1 MAKQN
6 YNKGMNTEGPHRQG
20 DKGGKGGAIK
30 KAGEDSSRAL
40 TNAKT
45 GKGAGTLSG
54 GESGG
59 KHTGGTER
67 MSKTNPTGKGSGNR

>member
-6 YNKGMNTEGPHRQG
+6 FNAGMNTEGPHRQG
-20 DKGGKGGAIK
+20 EKGGKGGMIK
-30 KAGEDSSRAL
+30 KTGEDSGGSL
-40 TNAKT
+40 TNAKS

-67 MSKTNPTGKGSGNR
+67 TSKMNPRGKGSGNR